1 MELISQLW
9 QAMRMPSRRC
19 SPRKA
24 PGTKPV
30 PLLFLC
36 GLALVIGGLLAG
48 GTAWAE
54 EPPAFK
60 PPLQRQLESQILP
73 EVRFQD
79 ADFMDALHYLQLQ
92 ALTSSQNAVRVPF
105 VVQLPA
111 DFKPRYELT
120 LDLKAIPFWEALR
133 HLGGQAGVEFTIAK
147 DAVRVRPIGEA
158 SAAKPAV
165 RTVIPAPEPAPAAP
179 DPEKGLSG
187 LLGKSARPFG
197 AAGNNNHYTTSGEIQ
212 PQRSG
217 TQSHRNLSGWSM
229 EVDPGNQYSMNCV
242 DIAKCKAHRG
252 DDRCPCGCFA
262 CACPHPK
269 DDKKPAPKP

>member
-1 MELISQLW
+1 MELTSQLW
-9 QAMRMPSRRC
+9 QALRIPSRRCSPC

-24 PGTKPV
+24 PGKKLV
-30 PLLFLC
+30 PFLC
-36 GLALVIGGLLAG
+36 GLAIGGLLAG
-48 GTAWAE
+48 GTAWAQ

-92 ALTSSQNAVRVPF
+92 ALTSSQNPVRVPF

-133 HLGGQAGVEFTIAK
+133 HLGGQAGVEFSIAK
-147 DAVRVRPIGEA
+147 DSVRIRPAGAEA
-158 SAAKPAV
+158 ATKPAV
-165 RTVIPAPEPAPAAP
+165 RTVIPAPAPEPATP
-179 DPEKGLSG
+179 DPGKGLTG
-187 LLGKSARPFG
+187 RLGKPARPFG
-197 AAGNNNHYTTSGEIQ
+197 AAGGNNHYTTAGEPQ

-217 TQSHRNLSGWSM
+217 NQKHRNLSGWSV
-229 EVDPGNQYSMNCV
+229 EDDPGNQYSMNCI
-242 DIAKCKAHRG
+242 DFAACKAHRG
-252 DDRCPCGCFA
+252 DGPCPCGCFA
-262 CACPHPK
+262 CACQRPK
-269 DDKKPAPKP
+269 DDKKAAPKP